1 MTVYK
6 DLGEDGGVVL
16 NDPTPEPIIKEDV
29 PFCGKT
35 IKKET
40 TTLTPTFKVDNN
52 DS

>member
-16 NDPTPEPIIKEDV
+16 NDPTPEPIVKEDV
-29 PFCGKT
+29 PFCGKP

-40 TTLTPTFKVDNN
+40 TKTTTTSKVDNN
-52 DS
+52 G